1 MAQIYFVHFQVCPS
15 LESPEFESV
24 GGAYA
29 ICFIRARSAAKA
41 SLQAQENFT
50 HNQWQV
56 LRIEDGPFRVEREQ
70 YLDDE
75 DNLAAFDEAVA
86 DGESYILYEW
96 PVEAQP
102 GETVH

>member
-1 MAQIYFVHFQVCPS
+1 MPQIYFVHFQVQPG
-15 LESPEFESV
+15 LGNPEFESV

-41 SLQAQENFT
+41 SELAQQNFSA
-50 HNQWQV
+50 NNWRV
-56 LRIEDGPFRVEREQ
+56 MSIEDGPFRVDRSQ

-75 DNLAAFDEAVA
+75 DSLAAYDEALEE
-86 DGESYILYEW
+86 GESYILYEW

-102 GETVH
+102 GDTLH